1 MAKTVLKPCP
11 FCGGKAESPGERG
24 SAPTGLPDLPGDCGD
39 KEGDETMKKT
49 TTDTR
54 CTVLCP
60 LGLHRSVK
68 MLAAYRGQ
76 SMNKTIIDLLE
87 QGLEQTRSENISL

>member
-1 MAKTVLKPCP
+1 
-11 FCGGKAESPGERG
+11 
-24 SAPTGLPDLPGDCGD
+24 
-39 KEGDETMKKT
+39 MKKT

-87 QGLEQTRSENISL
+87 QGPREVATLPSRCSAWAICWLETTSGAGRVW